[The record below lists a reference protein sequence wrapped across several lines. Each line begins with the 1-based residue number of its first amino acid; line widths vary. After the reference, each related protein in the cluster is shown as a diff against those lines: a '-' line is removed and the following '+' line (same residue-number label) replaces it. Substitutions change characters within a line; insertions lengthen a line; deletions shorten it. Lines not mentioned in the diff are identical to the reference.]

1 MRGGVLWLA
10 LGALALWGC
19 GAGRNDSARDG
30 AELYRTYCARCH
42 GQDGRGD
49 RRSVGLN
56 AKLDL
61 TRSELGRSG
70 SRQRIYQRIAFGYGP
85 MPAFSHKLEPKDIEL
100 LTQYSLDLVEAR

>member
-1 MRGGVLWLA
+1 VRGGGRWLA
-10 LGALALWGC
+10 LAALALWGC
-19 GAGRNDSARDG
+19 GAGGDAAARNG

-42 GQDGRGD
+42 GTDGRGD

-56 AKLDL
+56 ARLDL
-61 TRSELGRSG
+61 TRSELAHSG

-100 LTQYSLDLVEAR
+100 LTQYSLDLVETR